1 MIKYY
6 ILTGTKIMLT
16 DDNDDKK
23 GWGLPKGC
31 KKAQIQGQDLIN
43 QS

>member
-1 MIKYY
+1 
-6 ILTGTKIMLT
+6 MLT

-23 GWGLPKGC
+23 GCGLPNLRDA

-43 QS
+43 QI